1 MTKGTPSMGKMNK
14 RRSHIYCR
22 RCGGHAY
29 HIHDKVCA
37 KCGYGRSTKLRAF
50 TWQKKKTLKS

>member
-1 MTKGTPSMGKMNK
+1 MGKMNK